1 MKTDNDTIKALERC
15 GGNTMNDCDNCPR
28 CYDDGLTTAE
38 CMCKLI
44 CDALNLI
51 NRQKAEIE
59 RLKGSRDTIV
69 KMKQCIGVKKEV
81 EADAVKK
88 FTDKLFNELA
98 GYENMFDELQDWS
111 ARNTVL
117 QLTHALK
124 KLVDND
130 EKYEKVS
137 D

>member
-1 MKTDNDTIKALERC
+1 MKTDNEIIKALEC
-15 GGNTMNDCDNCPR
+15 YIKENEFEYFHSNTMNEYP
-28 CYDDGLTTAE
+28 
-38 CMCKLI
+38 LI
-44 CDALNLI
+44 RKALGLI

-59 RLKGSRDTIV
+59 RLKESRDTIV

-124 KLVDND
+124 KFVDNN
-130 EKYEKVS
+130 EKYEEVVIKL
-137 D
+137 